1 MTMEME
7 SIQQEKRGKK
17 GKWNG
22 AKGRHEE
29 RRYVWK
35 KRVKVEQDQ
44 PKRRTKKGGNGNE
57 AKGRHEKIKEQNRKK
72 NIMYGVWIMIY
83 CRIPFIVVLKAL
95 PCCSPLSKLFAS
107 VVGGI
112 VGML

>member
-1 MTMEME
+1 MKEE
-7 SIQQEKRGKK
+7 SESGARSTKK
-17 GKWNG
+17 
-22 AKGRHEE
+22 
-29 RRYVWK
+29 K
-35 KRVKVEQDQ
+35 K
-44 PKRRTKKGGNGNE
+44 KKGGNGNE

-72 NIMYGVWIMIY
+72 IMYRVWIMIY

-95 PCCSPLSKLFAS
+95 PCCSPLYKLFAN